1 MGGFYS
7 DELPDFFSK
16 PKNYHFK
23 SKLNYYPITQAAFL
37 GETEVVSNLIKLVW
51 IWMLVGIW
59 GVPHFMRP

>member
-37 GETEVVSNLIKLVW
+37 GCK
-51 IWMLVGIW
+51 
-59 GVPHFMRP
+59 

>member
-37 GETEVVSNLIKLVW
+37 GETEVVSNLI
-51 IWMLVGIW
+51 GW
-59 GVPHFMRP
+59 GSGCSWGFGAYRTS